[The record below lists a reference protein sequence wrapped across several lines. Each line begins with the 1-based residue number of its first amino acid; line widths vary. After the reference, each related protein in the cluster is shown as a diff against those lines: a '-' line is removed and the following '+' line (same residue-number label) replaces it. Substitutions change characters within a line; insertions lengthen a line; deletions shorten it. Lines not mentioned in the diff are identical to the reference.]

1 MSVCPLACPLACA
14 IHALTGIVPSRV
26 FRMGDFMKKNY
37 IKADLLNASMALVLV
52 WGMSS
57 FFFDYFDPV
66 LFEDTSEQLVA

>member
-1 MSVCPLACPLACA
+1 
-14 IHALTGIVPSRV
+14 
-26 FRMGDFMKKNY
+26 MKKDHR
-37 IKADLLNASMALVLV
+37 KADLLSTSIALVLV

>member
-1 MSVCPLACPLACA
+1 
-14 IHALTGIVPSRV
+14 
-26 FRMGDFMKKNY
+26 MKKNY